1 MESEGRPRRLGVLV
15 PSSNTVVEPET
26 AKLLPEDGS
35 VTMHVS
41 RLRVVSIASDDGSLA
56 QFAADKVVAAAELL
70 ADAEVET
77 ILWNGTAASWLGF
90 GWDEEITSQ
99 IEARTG
105 IRATTSILAI
115 NRELERL
122 SARRVGL
129 VTPYVESVEQSIIA
143 NYHAI
148 GIEVGRSVRQDLTSN
163 TAFARIDPLDVA
175 DMVRQAAV
183 ASVDAILILCTNL
196 AGASIAPALSR
207 ELSVP
212 VLDSVRVAV
221 SHSLALLSGGEVG
234 R

>member
-1 MESEGRPRRLGVLV
+1 
-15 PSSNTVVEPET
+15 
-26 AKLLPEDGS
+26 
-35 VTMHVS
+35 MHVS

-90 GWDEEITSQ
+90 GRDQEITSQ

-129 VTPYVESVEQSIIA
+129 VTPYVEFVEQSIIA

-148 GIEVGRSVRQDLTSN
+148 GIEVGRSVGRISHRILRLPELIRSTSP
-163 TAFARIDPLDVA
+163 TWSARCSRVGRRDT
-175 DMVRQAAV
+175 
-183 ASVDAILILCTNL
+183 ILCTNL

-212 VLDSVRVAV
+212 VLDFVRVAV

>member
-1 MESEGRPRRLGVLV
+1 MEHKRPRRLGVLV
-15 PSSNTVVEPET
+15 PSSNTVVEPAT

-56 QFAADKVVAAAELL
+56 QFSADKVVAAAELL

-90 GWDEEITSQ
+90 GWDEEIISK
-99 IEARTG
+99 IEAKTG

-129 VTPYVESVEQSIIA
+129 VTPYVESVEQRIIA
-143 NYHAI
+143 NYRAI
-148 GIEVGRSVRQDLTSN
+148 GIEVARSVRRDLTSN
-163 TAFARIDPLDVA
+163 TAFGRIDPLDIA
-175 DMVRQAAV
+175 DMVRLAAV
-183 ASVDAILILCTNL
+183 APVDAILILCTNL

-207 ELSVP
+207 ELSAP